1 MCSAC
6 VLGILSCT
14 LNPCWR
20 TGSPSCCTLASSS
33 LAMQEVWGLKLQQD
47 E

>member
-20 TGSPSCCTLASSS
+20 TGSPSCTLASSS
-33 LAMQEVWGLKLQQD
+33 LAMQVVWGLKLQQD